1 MHTAPQM
8 STTRQDETARARQG
22 EETAA
27 RRDAWVCEV
36 GPRDG
41 LQIIP
46 AIMPTA
52 AKLEWIRAEAA
63 AGMPEIEVSSFV
75 PPKLLPQFQDAEEL
89 TAAALRLAGLIVTAL
104 VPNLRGAERAFR
116 AGVHKINFV
125 LSASESHNRE
135 NVRRSTAES
144 LEDFRRIV
152 ALRDSRDEWRRIQL
166 CGGVSTAFG
175 CTIEGAI
182 EEDKVVGLA
191 EQYAAAG
198 AGKVSIADTVGYAN
212 PVQVKKMF
220 TRLRGRLGA
229 LELTAHFHD
238 TRGLG
243 LANVYAA
250 LEAGVRSF
258 DASLGGMGGCPWA
271 PGATGNIVTED
282 LVFLLESAGLRTGI
296 DLDRLIQVRQIV
308 HAALPDV
315 PLHGALAKAGLPSW
329 SGKHAGAG
337 PARG

>member
-1 MHTAPQM
+1 MNTE
-8 STTRQDETARARQG
+8 STD
-22 EETAA
+22 
-27 RRDAWVCEV
+27 RDAWVCEV

-41 LQIIP
+41 LQII
-46 AIMPTA
+46 AQSMPTA
-52 AKLEWIRAEAA
+52 AKLEWIAAEAA
-63 AGMPEIEVSSFV
+63 AGIPEIEVCSFV
-75 PPKLLPQFQDAEEL
+75 PPALLPQFQDAEEV
-89 TAAALRLAGLIVTAL
+89 TAAALQNPGLTVTAL
-104 VPNLRGAERAFR
+104 VPNLRGAGRAFQ

-125 LSASESHNRE
+125 LSASESHNRQ

-152 ALRDSRDEWRRIQL
+152 ELRNSRPEWRRIQL

-182 EEDKVVGLA
+182 DEDKVLELA
-191 EQYAAAG
+191 GNYAEAG
-198 AGKVSIADTVGYAN
+198 ADRVSIADTVGYAN
-212 PVQVKKMF
+212 PVQVKRMF
-220 TRLRGRLGA
+220 TRLREQLGA

-282 LVFLLESAGLRTGI
+282 LVFLLEGAGLRTGV
-296 DLDRLIQVRQIV
+296 DLDRLLPVRQIV
-308 HAALPDV
+308 RAALPDV
-315 PLHGALAKAGLPSW
+315 PLHGALAQAGLPKGLEHLGCGS
-329 SGKHAGAG
+329 
-337 PARG
+337 PRRG